1 MTPGSST
8 SDDSNSDADSTGDGD
23 DEGTLGRV

>member
-8 SDDSNSDADSTGDGD
+8 SDDEGDGD
-23 DEGTLGRV
+23 GTLGRVKPAVEVLS